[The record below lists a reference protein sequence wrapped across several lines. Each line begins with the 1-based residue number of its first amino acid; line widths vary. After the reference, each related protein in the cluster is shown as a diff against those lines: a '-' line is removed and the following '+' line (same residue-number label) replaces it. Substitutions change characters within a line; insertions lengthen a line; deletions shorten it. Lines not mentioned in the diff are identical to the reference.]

1 MAVFI
6 FFDFM
11 RIIYLGT
18 PDFAVPPLEILLENG
33 YEIPAVVTAPDK
45 PGGRQG
51 MMQSAVKQAALAH
64 GLPVLQPE
72 RLRSPAF
79 IEELRT
85 LKADLQIVVAF
96 RMLPEVVWN
105 MPPLGTLNLHGSLLP
120 RYRGA
125 APINWAIINGEK
137 ETGITTFLLK
147 HEIDTGDILFQERIP
162 ISENETVGELYQHMM
177 HQGAALVLKTV
188 RAIENGTAR
197 PQPQK
202 AAEITHAPKIFTE
215 TCHINF
221 ARPVQDLHNFVRGLS
236 PHPGAWTVWNQKTVK
251 IYRTLKTKVPA
262 VYPPGTWQVRDKQLF
277 ISTSDF
283 DIQIEELQMEGKK
296 RMDAKDFLNG
306 YKVEIF
312 S

>member
-120 RYRGA
+120 HIEVLL
-125 APINWAIINGEK
+125 PS
-137 ETGITTFLLK
+137 TG
-147 HEIDTGDILFQERIP
+147 P
-162 ISENETVGELYQHMM
+162 SS
-177 HQGAALVLKTV
+177 
-188 RAIENGTAR
+188 
-197 PQPQK
+197 
-202 AAEITHAPKIFTE
+202 TE
-215 TCHINF
+215 
-221 ARPVQDLHNFVRGLS
+221 
-236 PHPGAWTVWNQKTVK
+236 
-251 IYRTLKTKVPA
+251 
-262 VYPPGTWQVRDKQLF
+262 
-277 ISTSDF
+277 
-283 DIQIEELQMEGKK
+283 KK
-296 RMDAKDFLNG
+296 RQELPLFC
-306 YKVEIF
+306 
-312 S
+312 